1 MNLIDESVDYKKKDN
16 SKKIARII
24 LIFIALI
31 KIAIISLLQVLMY
44 IKNKE

>member
-31 KIAIISLLQVLMY
+31 IIDRKSVV
-44 IKNKE
+44 